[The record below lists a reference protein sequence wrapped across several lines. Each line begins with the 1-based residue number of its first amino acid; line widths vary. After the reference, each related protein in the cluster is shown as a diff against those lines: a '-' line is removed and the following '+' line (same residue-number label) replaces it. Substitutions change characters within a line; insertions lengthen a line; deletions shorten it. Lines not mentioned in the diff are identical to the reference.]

1 MINIKPSEFEQNLN
15 CYINETVKDDQIIK
29 ISTELGKAVMI
40 SEKEFCKLLRFVSSD
55 IDAKAWQEIMM
66 GAKESINNCVPA
78 DKVNW

>member
-40 SEKEFCKLLRFVSSD
+40 SEKEFCKLLSFVYYD
-55 IDAKAWQEIMM
+55 TDAKAWQEIMM
-66 GAKESINNCVPA
+66 GAKECINNCVPA